1 MKFGCIGVGNMG
13 YPMLCGAVRTFGREN
28 VAFTCIG
35 EAERERAV
43 KTGAA
48 QRENN
53 AELAA
58 QSDIV
63 LLAIKPYVYRTV
75 LAELKDSL
83 RPGTIVISVAAGK
96 TIAGVKT
103 ALEGKARVIRI
114 MPNTPAMVGA
124 GMTAV
129 TYDPDSTFTDGEKE
143 LFDRFFNSFGSYVEL
158 PENLQDAAIP
168 ASGSS
173 SAFVYVMIEAM
184 ADAAV
189 ACGIPRDTA
198 IKMIAQTVLGAAKMV
213 LETNEHPGRL
223 KDNVCTPGG
232 TTIAGIRTLEANG
245 FRSAVMEAC
254 IATYD
259 KVKEMQK

>member
-1 MKFGCIGVGNMG
+1 MRFGVIGVGNMG
-13 YPMLCGAVRTFGREN
+13 YPMLCGAVKTFGAEN
-28 VAFTCIG
+28 VSFTCIG
-35 EAERERAV
+35 DAERKRAES
-43 KTGAA
+43 TGASA
-48 QRENN
+48 VADNMT
-53 AELAA
+53 LAKN
-58 QSDIV
+58 SDIL
-63 LLAIKPYVYRTV
+63 LLAIKPYVYATV
-75 LAELKDSL
+75 LEELKTAVK
-83 RPGTIVISVAAGK
+83 PGTIVISVAAGI
-96 TIAGVKT
+96 TVDFVKT
-103 ALEGKARVIRI
+103 ALEQKVRVIRI
-114 MPNTPAMVGA
+114 MPNTPAMVGE

-129 TYDPDSTFTDGEKE
+129 TYDPNSTFTDEEKQ
-143 LFDRFFNSFGSYVEL
+143 LFDGFFNSFGSYVVL

-198 IKMIAQTVLGAAKMV
+198 YKMTAQTVLGAAKMV
-213 LETNEHPGRL
+213 LETGEHPGKL

-232 TTIAGIRTLEANG
+232 TTIAGIRAMEQSG

-259 KVKEMQK
+259 KVKSMQK

>member
-13 YPMLCGAVRTFGREN
+13 YPMLCGAVRVFGREN

-35 EAERERAV
+35 ETERERAV

-48 QRENN
+48 YRENN
-53 AELAA
+53 AELAV

-103 ALEGKARVIRI
+103 ALEDKARVIRI
-114 MPNTPAMVGA
+114 MPNTPAMVGE

-129 TYDPDSTFTDGEKE
+129 TYDPNSTFTDGEKE
-143 LFDRFFNSFGSYVEL
+143 LFDRFFHSFGSFVEL
-158 PENLQDAAIP
+158 PEDLQDAAIP

-198 IKMIAQTVLGAAKMV
+198 IKMVAQTVLGAAKMV